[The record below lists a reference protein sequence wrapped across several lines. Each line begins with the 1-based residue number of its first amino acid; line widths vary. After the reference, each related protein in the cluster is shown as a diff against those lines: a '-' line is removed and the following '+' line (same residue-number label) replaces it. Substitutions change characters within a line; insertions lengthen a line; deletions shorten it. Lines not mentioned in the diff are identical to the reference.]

1 MKNLRNH
8 NNNNEYFLNNNVVNN
23 FYTFIIGTFVC
34 IIIYFDVKTRDSKK
48 IKKEYIDLRSTEFII
63 GLSCFTLLSLITIFN
78 KKETTYKL
86 YNLINNTNF
95 LISLVISILLL
106 IYITKIPFKDKRNLN
121 KIKKVTNNA
130 VVAFIIA
137 LLAYLDLTIAP
148 FWIVWITSYYLDID
162 A

>member
-8 NNNNEYFLNNNVVNN
+8 NNDNYFLNTKVINN
-23 FYTFIIGTFVC
+23 FYIFIICIFVC

-48 IKKEYIDLRSTEFII
+48 IEKEYIDLRSNEFII
-63 GLSCFTLLSLITIFN
+63 GLSFFTLLSLVTIFN

-86 YNLINNTNF
+86 YNLVNNQNF
-95 LISLVISILLL
+95 LISLFISIALL
-106 IYITKIPFKDKRNLN
+106 IYIYKIPFKDKQNSI
-121 KIKKVTNNA
+121 KIKKVTNSA
-130 VVAFIIA
+130 IVAFIIA

-148 FWIVWITSYYLDID
+148 FWVIWITSYYLDID

>member
-8 NNNNEYFLNNNVVNN
+8 NNDNFFFNTKVINN
-23 FYTFIIGTFVC
+23 FYSFIIGVFVC
-34 IIIYFDVKTRDSKK
+34 IIIYLDIKTRNSKK
-48 IKKEYIDLRSTEFII
+48 IKKEYIDLRSNEFII
-63 GLSCFTLLSLITIFN
+63 GLSFFTLLSLVTIFN

-86 YNLINNTNF
+86 FNLVNNRNF

-106 IYITKIPFKDKRNLN
+106 IYITKIPLKDKENKT
-121 KIKKVTNNA
+121 KIKKVTNSA
-130 VVAFIIA
+130 IVAFIIA

-148 FWIVWITSYYLDID
+148 FWVIWVTSYYLNID